1 MSRLLQR
8 AMGKG
13 RRICATR
20 FQRRELKVD
29 SPTPLVSFSF
39 DDAPRSAFDAGGRV
53 LREHGACATYYVSLG
68 LLNTQTEIGPIAGL
82 NELVH
87 AVDAGHE
94 LGCHTFHHHDAWT
107 TSRRTYVASVDQNQR
122 ALSRLLPGKSFRTF
136 AYPRNGATVWVKA
149 AMERRFEC
157 CRGGG
162 QSTNVGV
169 IDLNLLS
176 ACFLDRRTGIDR
188 ASARELI
195 DWNAEARG
203 WLIFVAHDISE
214 EAGAFSCS
222 TGFLETVVRLACDS
236 GAEIL
241 PVAAA
246 CARLRSSID
255 GRRKLGARLDAPVG
269 ERGVSG
275 SSAAGTSRT

>member
-1 MSRLLQR
+1 L
-8 AMGKG
+8 
-13 RRICATR
+13 
-20 FQRRELKVD
+20 
-29 SPTPLVSFSF
+29 
-39 DDAPRSAFDAGGRV
+39 
-53 LREHGACATYYVSLG
+53 
-68 LLNTQTEIGPIAGL
+68 
-82 NELVH
+82 
-87 AVDAGHE
+87 
-94 LGCHTFHHHDAWT
+94 
-107 TSRRTYVASVDQNQR
+107 
-122 ALSRLLPGKSFRTF
+122 
-136 AYPRNGATVWVKA
+136 
-149 AMERRFEC
+149 ERRFEC

-169 IDLNLLS
+169 IDLNLLK
-176 ACFLDRRTGIDR
+176 ACFLDRRTLIDR
-188 ASARELI
+188 DFVRELM

-246 CARLRSSID
+246 CARLRSLVD
-255 GRRKLGARLDAPVG
+255 GRRELGARLDAPVG